1 MLMRAP
7 IVLSALVSIML
18 APVSSVQAQPR
29 SSAEITRILD
39 IYLRGC
45 IDKADGSLR
54 VYIPRLVLA
63 GVSPRDD
70 VLARQCDLRRE
81 VEVIFRPARDGE
93 DGSSALG
100 PGHTGACRAS
110 RTAGD
115 HWVSRRT
122 GTHRCRRGAG
132 LGGDVNS
139 TRALIGGLFGLA
151 AIALPVV
158 EAQGQ
163 TVITSTQM
171 KGCISR
177 ADGTLRVF
185 SIFPG
190 REITARPC
198 DPATEIEVVF
208 RSTRDGRYGT
218 DASGVVGPPGRR
230 GLLDRPD
237 QMGEQGPE
245 GPTGPQGPPG

>member
-100 PGHTGACRAS
+100 PGT
-110 RTAGD
+110 
-115 HWVSRRT
+115 
-122 GTHRCRRGAG
+122 
-132 LGGDVNS
+132 
-139 TRALIGGLFGLA
+139 
-151 AIALPVV
+151 
-158 EAQGQ
+158 
-163 TVITSTQM
+163 
-171 KGCISR
+171 
-177 ADGTLRVF
+177 
-185 SIFPG
+185 PG
-190 REITARPC
+190 
-198 DPATEIEVVF
+198 PA
-208 RSTRDGRYGT
+208 
-218 DASGVVGPPGRR
+218 GPPGPP
-230 GLLDRPD
+230 GTTGS
-237 QMGEQGPE
+237 QGEQGPTGAE
-245 GPTGPQGPPG
+245 GAQG